1 MSVAAELDLAIG
13 QIDDLLRK
21 LQGKISQP
29 TASLVNEPNAKSE
42 EPAVALDPA
51 LPLKRMSTNAWR
63 SGSKGPAE
71 SANTGSHAALQEPEN
86 GSPAATLSSSMQ
98 AASELFAK
106 AQLQV

>member
-51 LPLKRMSTNAWR
+51 LPLKRMSTNAL
-63 SGSKGPAE
+63 GVQALKGQLSQP
-71 SANTGSHAALQEPEN
+71 TQDL
-86 GSPAATLSSSMQ
+86 TLRFKNQKM
-98 AASELFAK
+98 AV
-106 AQLQV
+106 QLQP